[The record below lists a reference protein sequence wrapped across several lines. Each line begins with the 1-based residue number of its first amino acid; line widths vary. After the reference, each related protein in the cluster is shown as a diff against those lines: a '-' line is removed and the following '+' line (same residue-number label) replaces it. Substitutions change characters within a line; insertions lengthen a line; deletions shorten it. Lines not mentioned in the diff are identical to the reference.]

1 MFLFKEFNSTFST
14 DAKRDTFY
22 CIYQKYVTNGKLHA
36 QFYGDCASVLGI
48 FITKG

>member
-1 MFLFKEFNSTFST
+1 MVLCKEFNSTFRT
-14 DAKRDTFY
+14 DAKRYSLY
-22 CIYQKYVTNGKLHA
+22 CSYQKDVTNGKLHA